1 MADKTITQLDAI
13 TTVSETHE
21 LAIWNGTTTK
31 KITRSDFMRNTTVA
45 AGSVTGAVSVD
56 LSTGHHFTFTLGGD
70 VDVTLTNPNDG
81 VRYVFVVTNGANYN
95 VNSIV
100 VTGGVMYLEGGAL
113 PNVGNT
119 ATDIFEAICIG
130 SDLYLYSHQNFST
143 V

>member
-31 KITRSDFMRNTTVA
+31 KITRSNFMRNTTVA

-56 LSTGHHFTFTLGGD
+56 LSTGHHFTFTLGGN
-70 VDVTLTNPNDG
+70 VDVTLSNPTDG
-81 VRYVFVVTNGANYN
+81 ERYVFIVTNGANYN
-95 VNSIV
+95 VDSIV
-100 VTGGVMYLEGGAL
+100 VTGGTMYLEGGAL

-119 ATDIFEAICIG
+119 ATDTLERSSAA
-130 SDLYLYSHQNFST
+130 SDGYKVKCKNFGT